1 MRSLAFLSISFKRL
15 RSRAGLT
22 ALLILGTALTVG
34 IIVCVPVFAGA
45 VSRRIMREEFSLR
58 SKWWNRSTFSVRFS
72 AMATPRRPMT
82 LADAAY
88 DRHWIADMLVRYV
101 GLPVDLVYMEYKSPM
116 YHLCSG
122 EDDEHHTSEYLDS
135 VRVAC
140 VEHIEDHIKVA
151 AGASLGNDTDVEFL
165 SVWVERNYADEL
177 ALQVGD
183 TYDLVDPYSAHVE
196 AIPVKIAGFWEALDP
211 DEKYW
216 GNEPSWHFRSVLM
229 TTRYEYE
236 THVYPRVP
244 GRAGFVSWYYVLD
257 DRRMNLDRAE
267 HYINGLKSV
276 SREVEKHLC
285 TGRMDSSPMEEL
297 VRGHQRKTAL
307 SLVLLGFSV
316 PLMAIVMYFIGA
328 VSSMVAHFQSQEIA
342 MLTSRGSGR
351 LQIIGL
357 TLLETIIILAFATP
371 LGILLGMG
379 LARLLGYS
387 SSFLRFVSRAPL
399 QVNLASV
406 NWRLV
411 GAAIGVSVI
420 FRLVPTWSAAK
431 LTVIIQERRSARSR
445 ATLGATRLSLIAL
458 LSGGTLYAYRQL
470 AQIGSLSLI
479 SWRPNDPSHDPLLLL
494 APSLFL
500 LTAPLIASELF
511 TVLMRPLALIG
522 KMTPSIVGHL
532 GCINLARE
540 GGQYRTPIY
549 MLVLCLSFGVL
560 YASIARTAD
569 VWLTDRRRYEVGS
582 DLTFRF
588 SRDTEDADSFGGPG
602 DEALD
607 LGNPS
612 LIPISD
618 YQKIDGVLDAMPV
631 GEYVGATPIGR
642 TLPYVRLLGIDRLAF
657 PRVAYCRSDFSS
669 RSLGELMN
677 ALGAQPDGIL
687 LPADVAAQSQL
698 GLGESFRLNLLVDE
712 ETRHPFQFVIVGT
725 FDYFPT
731 MFEDEAPVFVA
742 NLDYLQMGTAGM
754 LPHGIWMRLAP
765 EADSE
770 QVLGDVKRL
779 HVGPTR
785 VRALREI
792 LADDHARLERVGL
805 FGMLSICFLVG
816 ALLSS
821 LGLLAYNAASMVRR
835 SLRFAILQAMGMT
848 RNEIIRVVFVE
859 YVVTLLYSVLAG
871 AALGVISA
879 RLFVPFFP
887 LTETKGI
894 PIPPYVPLI
903 DSERAFWMALVMAFG
918 LAVIESVVL
927 VRLMRARVFETLRL
941 GMRE

>member
-1 MRSLAFLSISFKRL
+1 
-15 RSRAGLT
+15 
-22 ALLILGTALTVG
+22 
-34 IIVCVPVFAGA
+34 
-45 VSRRIMREEFSLR
+45 
-58 SKWWNRSTFSVRFS
+58 
-72 AMATPRRPMT
+72 
-82 LADAAY
+82 
-88 DRHWIADMLVRYV
+88 MLVRHIR
-101 GLPVDLVYMEYKSPM
+101 LPVDLVSMRYESPP
-116 YHLCSG
+116 YHLRPG
-122 EDDEHHTSEYLDS
+122 EDDERYTSQYLDG
-135 VRVAC
+135 VRVAW
-140 VEHIEDHIKVA
+140 VEYIGDHIKVA
-151 AGASLGNDTDVEFL
+151 AGAPFGTDTDVEFL
-165 SVWVERNYADEL
+165 TVWVERSYADEL

-183 TYDLVDPYSAHVE
+183 TYDLGDLYSAHVE

-211 DEKYW
+211 EEEYW
-216 GNEPSWHFRSVLM
+216 YREPSWHFRSVLV

-236 THVYPRVP
+236 THIYPRAP
-244 GRAGFVSWYYVLD
+244 ERASFVFWYYVLN
-257 DRRMNLDRAE
+257 DRRMNLDRSE
-267 HYINGLKSV
+267 HYINGLRLV
-276 SREVEKHLC
+276 SREVEKRLPS
-285 TGRMDSSPMEEL
+285 GRMDSSPMEEL
-297 VRGHQRKTAL
+297 VRGHLRKTAL
-307 SLVLLGFSV
+307 SLVLLAFSV
-316 PLMAIVMYFIGA
+316 PLMAIVMYFIGG
-328 VSSMVAHFQSQEIA
+328 VSSMLAHFQSQEIA
-342 MLTSRGSGR
+342 MLASRGSGR
-351 LQIIGL
+351 LQIIGM

-371 LGILLGMG
+371 LGILLGMA

-406 NWRLV
+406 NWWLV
-411 GAAIGVSVI
+411 VAAMGVSAI

-431 LTVIIQERRSARSR
+431 LTVTTQERRSARSR
-445 ATLGATRLSLIAL
+445 AALGATRLLLIAL
-458 LSGGTLYAYRQL
+458 LSGATLYAYRQL

-511 TVLMRPLALIG
+511 ALLTRPLALIG

-532 GCINLARE
+532 GFINLARE
-540 GGQYRTPIY
+540 GGQHRTPIY

-560 YASIARTAD
+560 YASIARSAD
-569 VWLTDRRRYEVGS
+569 AWLIDRRRYEVGS

-602 DEALD
+602 DVALD

-618 YQKIDGVLDAMPV
+618 YQKIDGVLGAMPV
-631 GEYVGATPIGR
+631 GEYVGATLIGR
-642 TLPYVRLLGIDRLAF
+642 TLPYVRLLGIDRLTF
-657 PRVAYCRSDFSS
+657 PRVAYSRSDFSS
-669 RSLGELMN
+669 RPLGELMN

-712 ETRHPFQFVIVGT
+712 ETRHPFDFVIVGT

-731 MFEDEAPVFVA
+731 MFEAEAPVFVA
-742 NLDYLQMGTAGM
+742 NLGYLQMETAGM

-770 QVLGDVKRL
+770 QVLRDVRRL
-779 HVGPTR
+779 HVAPTR

-792 LADDHARLERVGL
+792 LAVDHARLERVGL

-821 LGLLAYNAASMVRR
+821 LGLLAYNATSTARR
-835 SLRFAILQAMGMT
+835 SLRFAILQAIGVT
-848 RNEIIRVVFVE
+848 RNEIMRIVFVE
-859 YVVTLLYSVLAG
+859 YVVTLLYGVLAG
-871 AALGVISA
+871 AALGAISA
-879 RLFVPFFP
+879 RLFVAFFP

-903 DSERAFWMALVMAFG
+903 DSERALWMALVMAFG
-918 LAVIESVVL
+918 LVVIESVVL
-927 VRLMRARVFETLRL
+927 VRLMRARVFEALRL
-941 GMRE
+941 GMQE